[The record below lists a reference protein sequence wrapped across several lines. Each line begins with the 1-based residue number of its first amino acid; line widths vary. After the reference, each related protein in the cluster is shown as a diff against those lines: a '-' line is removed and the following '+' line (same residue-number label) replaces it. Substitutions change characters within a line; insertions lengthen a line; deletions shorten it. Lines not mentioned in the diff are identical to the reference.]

1 METMRERFCRIAS
14 DLLDTDPRLAVVL
27 ADISADAFGPAQ
39 RRHPDRVIN
48 LGIRE
53 QLVISVSGGLALSGM
68 RPIAHT
74 FASFLVERP
83 WEQIKLDLVHQGVG
97 AVLASA
103 GASYDIA
110 SGGRTHQSPGD
121 VALLD
126 TLPGA
131 VVHVPGHPDEAE
143 RLLRASVGGDDL
155 VYLRMSLESNLA
167 PLAGPA
173 SGWTLLRDGSAGAV
187 VAVGP
192 VADEV
197 LLATQGMDV
206 AVLFAATI
214 RPFDGAALRA
224 VLGRPDVVLVEPYL
238 AGTSAAQ
245 ATAALADRP
254 HRLLSLGVGRD
265 ELRRYGT
272 RQEHRAAHG
281 LDAASLRERIA
292 GFLGSGL
299 AGPAGLGG
307 YPPIVVHGRER
318 SHAT

>member
-1 METMRERFCRIAS
+1 M
-14 DLLDTDPRLAVVL
+14 
-27 ADISADAFGPAQ
+27 
-39 RRHPDRVIN
+39 
-48 LGIRE
+48 
-53 QLVISVSGGLALSGM
+53 
-68 RPIAHT
+68 
-74 FASFLVERP
+74 
-83 WEQIKLDLVHQGVG
+83 
-97 AVLASA
+97 
-103 GASYDIA
+103 
-110 SGGRTHQSPGD
+110 
-121 VALLD
+121 
-126 TLPGA
+126 
-131 VVHVPGHPDEAE
+131 HVPGHPDEAE
-143 RLLRASVGGDDL
+143 RLLRASVAGDDL

-206 AVLFAATI
+206 AVLYAATI

-224 VLGRPDVVLVEPYL
+224 TLRLPDVVLVEPYL

-254 HRLLSLGVGRD
+254 HRLLGLGVGRD
-265 ELRRYGT
+265 ELRHYGT

-292 GFLGSGL
+292 GFLGGGL
-299 AGPAGLGG
+299 AGPAGLAATRRSWCTGASAATPRKSCGAPDLLRGVGHHAEVVRGRQPALVRVEHVEPGQHLALGG
-307 YPPIVVHGRER
+307 LTRTLVVR
-318 SHAT
+318 

>member
-1 METMRERFCRIAS
+1 
-14 DLLDTDPRLAVVL
+14 
-27 ADISADAFGPAQ
+27 
-39 RRHPDRVIN
+39 
-48 LGIRE
+48 
-53 QLVISVSGGLALSGM
+53 
-68 RPIAHT
+68 
-74 FASFLVERP
+74 
-83 WEQIKLDLVHQGVG
+83 VG

-143 RLLRASVGGDDL
+143 RLLRASAAGDDL

-167 PLAGPA
+167 PLAGQA

-206 AVLFAATI
+206 AVLYAATI

-265 ELRRYGT
+265 ELRHYGT

-292 GFLGSGL
+292 GFLGGGP

>member
-1 METMRERFCRIAS
+1 M
-14 DLLDTDPRLAVVL
+14 
-27 ADISADAFGPAQ
+27 
-39 RRHPDRVIN
+39 
-48 LGIRE
+48 
-53 QLVISVSGGLALSGM
+53 
-68 RPIAHT
+68 
-74 FASFLVERP
+74 
-83 WEQIKLDLVHQGVG
+83 
-97 AVLASA
+97 
-103 GASYDIA
+103 
-110 SGGRTHQSPGD
+110 
-121 VALLD
+121 
-126 TLPGA
+126 
-131 VVHVPGHPDEAE
+131 
-143 RLLRASVGGDDL
+143 
-155 VYLRMSLESNLA
+155 
-167 PLAGPA
+167 
-173 SGWTLLRDGSAGAV
+173 

-206 AVLFAATI
+206 AVLYAATI

-272 RQEHRAAHG
+272 PPGAPGRA
-281 LDAASLRERIA
+281 RA
-292 GFLGSGL
+292 GRGL
-299 AGPAGLGG
+299 AAGPDRGLPGRCLARPGRGG